1 MFEIFASGRLMARV
15 EPTEGE
21 HGGTTSHEGA
31 GHPTTTA
38 EHAEAGHHE
47 DAHHGPSFWGLMFYI
62 ALTVAII
69 FGLLAQAKKGLR
81 PAALKNRSF
90 TSKLTLS
97 FEQLYLFIE
106 NLTVGIIGAHGRK
119 YIPMIVTMWLMVFFG
134 SVIALFF
141 PTSPTADLSFNL
153 GMALIAVG
161 YVQWEGMRS
170 NGVLGHFKH
179 FAGPKLPIALIP
191 ITLMIFVIELI
202 SEAMKNV
209 SLTLRLYGNI
219 DGGHR
224 AAEAM
229 NTIGK
234 NLIPLGDAGLSIPF
248 GAFLLPIKLLTC
260 VVQALIFS
268 LLFSVYLSLVTHH
281 EDHSH
286 DHAEDDHAHEFAAA

>member
-1 MFEIFASGRLMARV
+1 MSMFEIFADGRLLARV
-15 EPTEGE
+15 EPTEGD
-21 HGGTTSHEGA
+21 HGGTTSHGEA

-38 EHAEAGHHE
+38 EHA
-47 DAHHGPSFWGLMFYI
+47 DAEHGGGHHGPSFWGLMFYV

-69 FGLLAQAKKGLR
+69 FGLLSQAKKGLR
-81 PAALKNRSF
+81 PEALKNRSF

-119 YIPMIVTMWLMVFFG
+119 YIPMVITMWLMVFVG

-141 PTSPTADLSFNL
+141 PTSPTADISFNL

-161 YVQWEGMRS
+161 YVQWEGMRA

-179 FAGPKLPIALIP
+179 FAGPKLSLALFP
-191 ITLMIFVIELI
+191 ITLMILVVELI
-202 SEAMKNV
+202 SEAVKNV

-229 NTIGK
+229 NDLGK
-234 NLIPLGDAGLSIPF
+234 NLIPMGDAGLSIPF

-281 EDHSH
+281 EDDGH
-286 DHAEDDHAHEFAAA
+286 DHAEDHSHEFATA